1 MTTHSII
8 HQHIKP
14 RMQERGLT
22 NYALAKITGINRSTI
37 GRYLEGNLNISL
49 DNFLIIIKSL
59 ELNISLCK
67 HHSDSKPQS

>member
-1 MTTHSII
+1 MTSQQII
-8 HQHIKP
+8 DQHIKP

-22 NYALAKITGINRSTI
+22 NYALAKITGINRSTV
-37 GRYLEGNLNISL
+37 GRYLDGSLNISL

-67 HHSDSKPQS
+67 HHSDSKTQN